1 MNDSRARQR
10 ILVTGGAG
18 FVGSHLVGH
27 LCSRGAAVTIIDDLS
42 TGSLRNLVEVRDG
55 GANLEFIEGRAGA
68 AINGLDARSFSA
80 VYHLAAAVGVQLVLE
95 KTAEAVERNVID
107 TSSVLR
113 WAASAGVPTLITSSS
128 EVYGRGVRSPFRE
141 EDDVVYGPTTALRWS
156 YACSKALDEY
166 LALAHYHAAGLPATV
181 VRLFNTVGPRQ
192 TGRYGMVLPRFVRSA
207 LNGQPLEVYGD
218 GRQSRCF
225 CDVRDV
231 VPAIVALLESSASRG
246 RVFNVGSHQS
256 TSIGDLA
263 RLVVATLGSSS
274 PVVNVPYAEA
284 YGPGFDDLQIRQP
297 DLTRIRETISFA
309 PRIALTQTI
318 TDIAAQITRVAA
330 EAPR

>member
-1 MNDSRARQR
+1 MSDSRACQR

-42 TGSLRNLVEVRDG
+42 TGSLRNLVEVRDA
-55 GANLEFIEGRAGA
+55 GADLEFIEGRAGT
-68 AINGLDARSFSA
+68 AIAELNPRNFSA

-107 TSSVLR
+107 TSAVLR
-113 WAASAGVPTLITSSS
+113 WTASAAVPTLITSSS

-166 LALAHYHAAGLPATV
+166 LALAHHHASGLPATV

-192 TGRYGMVLPRFVRSA
+192 TGRYGMVLPRFVRAA
-207 LNGQPLEVYGD
+207 LGGQSLEVYGD
-218 GRQSRCF
+218 GKQTRCF

-231 VPAIVALLESSASRG
+231 VPALVALLESPASHG
-246 RVFNVGSHQS
+246 RVFNVGSDQP
-256 TSIGDLA
+256 TSIGELA
-263 RLVVATLGSSS
+263 RLVVATLGSASS
-274 PVVNVPYAEA
+274 VVSVPYAEA

-297 DLTRIRETISFA
+297 DLTRIRQTINFA
-309 PRIALTQTI
+309 PRIALPQTV
-318 TDIAAQITRVAA
+318 TDIAAQITRVGV